1 MPQINELVLR
11 VSGRRRGARF
21 IVTGVI
27 NYDDSDLSRNGVYV
41 FFNFNGRD
49 GLDTEIIR
57 GSYGQQ
63 EVEQPTKT
71 KVSTP
76 GVLSQVH
83 PLGRGL
89 RSFLEISVLDHQ
101 GAALMRTG
109 LVVMKYFVG
118 FKSEMRMEHCL
129 QMVKI
134 VIQFLGDFSFKK
146 IPRRIAKGSDTFVFY
161 L

>member
-57 GSYGQQ
+57 GRQLWTTRGRTTNENEGLDSWSFIPSS
-63 EVEQPTKT
+63 PTRT
-71 KVSTP
+71 RFEIIFRNQRSRP
-76 GVLSQVH
+76 S
-83 PLGRGL
+83 R
-89 RSFLEISVLDHQ
+89 RSFNEDRP
-101 GAALMRTG
+101 GRD
-109 LVVMKYFVG
+109 
-118 FKSEMRMEHCL
+118 E
-129 QMVKI
+129 
-134 VIQFLGDFSFKK
+134 
-146 IPRRIAKGSDTFVFY
+146 VFCWVQIRDADGT
-161 L
+161 LLTDGQDSNTVSGRF